1 MRIFCEML
9 LWRLKINAHKKI
21 QMICQIFGWFEVKS
35 LFFSQI
41 DALYFDMIFFRFL
54 GTLEVVGIG
63 FHSCNSI
70 TCGTVGKHL
79 AIELRSISCNA
90 LFNYYCSLNRETYWS
105 IQLPSKNMTPLCSK
119 KLPWLQAKKIT
130 LV

>member
-1 MRIFCEML
+1 
-9 LWRLKINAHKKI
+9 
-21 QMICQIFGWFEVKS
+21 MICQIFGWFEVKS

-41 DALYFDMIFFRFL
+41 DALYFDMIFCFL

-79 AIELRSISCNA
+79 AIEVGSISCNA
-90 LFNYYCSLNRETYWS
+90 LFNYHCSLNWEKPIGGFNYQAKIW
-105 IQLPSKNMTPLCSK
+105 QLCSK
-119 KLPWLQAKKIT
+119 KLPCLQAKKIT